1 MILAFDG
8 RAVNEGDDRHI
19 NPASGLPRNER
30 KPEGGRGI
38 AQAGVQACDLKR
50 FFDCIANLA
59 GSRKMNRIQAAQP
72 AESSIAS
79 DARCYARVDDSKSY
93 RLHEGVHQ
101 APDARMSFVTV
112 EGDGGLGLQ
121 KD

>member
-8 RAVNEGDDRHI
+8 RAVNEPANRHI
-19 NPASGLPRNER
+19 NPASRLVRHER

-38 AQAGVQACDLKR
+38 AQAGVQAGYLDRLLER
-50 FFDCIANLA
+50 ISNLA

-72 AESSIAS
+72 AESSIAPYS
-79 DARCYARVDDSKSY
+79 LGYARIDDPKSY

-101 APDARMSFVTV
+101 APDARVSFVTM
-112 EGDGGLGLQ
+112 EGDGDLRLQ